1 MDLKIRFLG
10 ATRGVTGSQYV
21 VEANNQRVMI
31 DCGYYQERAL
41 QDRNWE
47 PFKVAPDT
55 LDAVLLTHAHLDHCG
70 LIPKLGKEGLRAKIF
85 AHPRQVTSLRS

>member
-1 MDLKIRFLG
+1 MDIKIRFLG

-41 QDRNWE
+41 QGRNWE
-47 PFKVAPDT
+47 PFIVAPDT
-55 LDAVLLTHAHLDHCG
+55 LSAVLLTHAHLDHCG
-70 LIPKLGKEGLRAKIF
+70 LIPKLGKEGLRANIY
-85 AHPRQVTSLRS
+85 